1 MSKADQR
8 RRRRAGY
15 EVFPA
20 TIFKPRFIPWLIWEG
35 VLDEAALREERD
47 RSRQREMVIEAM
59 ETYLMARYMLPEI
72 EGEPMPRYA
81 TDQPWEEMAA
91 LRNRPPATQLM
102 EFGVLELDRPRW
114 QRRPNPTPY
123 LITARTAAIRRAA
136 DNIPDPEDY
145 FDAPVWATVPF
156 RDSVSEDVRV
166 AVSDYDP
173 EDDGE
178 EESRDLQEMGTEQA
192 FAEDEAN

>member
-20 TIFKPRFIPWLIWEG
+20 TVFKPKFIRWLIWEG
-35 VLDEAALREERD
+35 VLDEAD
-47 RSRQREMVIEAM
+47 RGDRAKVIEAI

-72 EGEPMPRYA
+72 EGEPKPRYA

-136 DNIPDPEDY
+136 DNIPEPEDY

-156 RDSVSEDVRV
+156 HDSVSEDVRV

-178 EESRDLQEMGTEQA
+178 EESRDLQEMGTERA